1 MVVIIMHPTEEL
13 KLSAFQKELI
23 SDLFEET
30 RILYAEKP
38 LWINCPDSIYNEEI
52 ISVDFLKITIIEN
65 SIVVPVEIKTKEKQY
80 FSKLTL
86 VRLHK
91 GRDFSDDDRQ
101 KLVKIK
107 QPVKALKVF
116 RLGLEKELSHNSKCI
131 TESKWYKLR

>member
-1 MVVIIMHPTEEL
+1 MAVIIMHPTEEL
-13 KLSAFQKELI
+13 KFSAFQKELI
-23 SDLFEET
+23 SDLFEEK

-38 LWINCPDSIYNEEI
+38 LWINCPDSIFNEKI

-65 SIVVPVEIKTKEKQY
+65 SIIVPVGIKTKENQY
-80 FSKLTL
+80 SSKLTL

-91 GRDFSDDDRQ
+91 GRDFSDDDKL

-116 RLGLEKELSHNSKCI
+116 RLGIVQEEGPHTKSISKSVWRKI
-131 TESKWYKLR
+131 K